1 MPKYIFNSI
10 DEIKEFVGLLK
21 GARGGKTKADDGET
35 GSTVDVGNLPGNG
48 QAPPPLMPTTQQ
60 LQAATGMN
68 GAAPAVAAT
77 VGQSAVAGAFP
88 GGGPMPGADPAAAA
102 LVQRI
107 AVRVDG
113 AITSGQPAE
122 SITQWLRNACGQ
134 VDANAAQAD
143 LATLKAVYLPKMPPA
158 TLEAM
163 AKQMNA

>member
-1 MPKYIFNSI
+1 MRLSFDSI
-10 DEIKEFVGLLK
+10 DEVKEFVKQLK
-21 GARGGKTKADDGET
+21 GTRGGKDKDDGET
-35 GSTVDVGNLPGNG
+35 GTTVTTGNLPGNG
-48 QAPPPLMPTTQQ
+48 QAPAPLMPTAQQ
-60 LQAATGMN
+60 LQAATGAN
-68 GAAPAVAAT
+68 GAAPGGVAT

-88 GGGPMPGADPAAAA
+88 GGGPVPGVDPAAAA

-107 AVRVDG
+107 ATRVDG
-113 AITSGQPAE
+113 AIQSGQPAE

-143 LATLKAVYLPKMPPA
+143 LATLKTVYLFKMPPA